1 MPESPRFYF
10 AKGRTVDAIKSLK
23 FLRGKSNDEVQEELN
38 KIENFVKES
47 MKNKGTISD
56 IFKSKGSV
64 KALIITSGLFAL
76 QQLAGINVIHSKN

>member
-1 MPESPRFYF
+1 
-10 AKGRTVDAIKSLK
+10 
-23 FLRGKSNDEVQEELN
+23 
-38 KIENFVKES
+38 

-76 QQLAGINVIHSKN
+76 QQLAGINVILFYSQSIFDEAKISIEPAIASILVGKFY